1 MLGAGVSRRRRASL
15 VEFQAATAL
24 MLPLLLLLPR
34 QLRLLLLL
42 LPHARLRRACCSPFA
57 RSNAAS
63 TTLMTTLCHGPLL
76 VLRWFA
82 SPFFSHRIRCCA
94 ATSDH
99 AGKSCTLW
107 STSACAVSRS
117 VTDLPVAVDD
127 VVDPK
132 EQGFLAAGGP
142 IGTPEFIKA
151 HVQLRGAC
159 ARVGP

>member
-1 MLGAGVSRRRRASL
+1 
-15 VEFQAATAL
+15 
-24 MLPLLLLLPR
+24 
-34 QLRLLLLL
+34 
-42 LPHARLRRACCSPFA
+42 
-57 RSNAAS
+57 
-63 TTLMTTLCHGPLL
+63 MTTLCHGPLL
-76 VLRWFA
+76 VPRWFA

-159 ARVGP
+159 RHALALGLGQRDAARQAATADLRRQAAASLTEHTMFSSL